1 MSYALSTLAQWL
13 NAPILGRESDR
24 VEELAYDTRIIHRGE
39 HTLFVALVSSRADG
53 HDFIPEA
60 RRRGVSL
67 FLISKPIPLQENE
80 SAILVPN
87 TLIALQ
93 TIAEKHRIQFSYPV
107 IGVTGSY
114 GKTVVKEWLNHLISP
129 FKSIVSNPRS
139 FNSQIGV
146 PLSVWRMSAKFNI
159 GIFESGVSQKGE
171 MAALQ
176 TIIRPTI
183 GIFIN
188 LGESHAKGFS
198 HRLEKAEE
206 KALLFKESRTLI
218 HSVDYPEIIHA
229 VAELKKVN
237 PWLKTETFSI
247 RGKESDLTLSKTGED
262 WSAQYHGFPLPFPLP
277 FRDQASVENAAA
289 ALLAS
294 FQLGLL
300 PEQLTP
306 LLANLEPVEMRLQQ
320 KQAIN
325 QCQLINDSY
334 GNTIDGL
341 SVAIDFWLTQKSR
354 PKRTLIVSDLAEAGP
369 EDAPKYRWLAQR
381 LRHSGVERLLAIGP
395 QMVQFQRFF
404 HLPEQQFFSSTED
417 FLEKLPIIPF
427 FDESILLKGA
437 RVFGFERIEKKL
449 GAQKH
454 RTVLEVNL
462 DAIEHNFR
470 VYRELVPKEVKMM
483 VMVKAFAYGSGLL
496 EVAGRLQYLGAN
508 YLAVAY
514 ADEGVALRKAGI
526 TLPILVMNPE
536 EDAFDSL
543 VEYDLEPEVFGFGI
557 LQSLNRYLEKT
568 SSAPTLGIH
577 LKLDTGMHRLGFL
590 PEEQETLISVLKNA
604 GRLEV
609 KSLMT
614 HLAAAED
621 PEQDPFSEKQLT
633 VFHAFA
639 DQIELALNIQPLRH
653 ALNTAGMLRHAPFSG
668 SMVRLGIGL
677 YGVDP
682 SAKIQERLQQVS
694 RLKTI
699 LSQVKSLQPGDTV
712 GYGRVGVVN
721 KATQVGTIAIG
732 YADGIGRQFGNGKA
746 AFWVN
751 GKLAPTIGNICMDMC
766 MIDLD
771 GIDAKEGD
779 DVILFGPELPLP
791 QLCQQVGMIPYELL
805 TGISPRVKRVYVK
818 E

>member
-1 MSYALSTLAQWL
+1 
-13 NAPILGRESDR
+13 
-24 VEELAYDTRIIHRGE
+24 
-39 HTLFVALVSSRADG
+39 
-53 HDFIPEA
+53 
-60 RRRGVSL
+60 
-67 FLISKPIPLQENE
+67 
-80 SAILVPN
+80 
-87 TLIALQ
+87 
-93 TIAEKHRIQFSYPV
+93 
-107 IGVTGSY
+107 
-114 GKTVVKEWLNHLISP
+114 
-129 FKSIVSNPRS
+129 
-139 FNSQIGV
+139 
-146 PLSVWRMSAKFNI
+146 
-159 GIFESGVSQKGE
+159 
-171 MAALQ
+171 
-176 TIIRPTI
+176 
-183 GIFIN
+183 
-188 LGESHAKGFS
+188 
-198 HRLEKAEE
+198 
-206 KALLFKESRTLI
+206 
-218 HSVDYPEIIHA
+218 
-229 VAELKKVN
+229 
-237 PWLKTETFSI
+237 
-247 RGKESDLTLSKTGED
+247 
-262 WSAQYHGFPLPFPLP
+262 
-277 FRDQASVENAAA
+277 
-289 ALLAS
+289 
-294 FQLGLL
+294 
-300 PEQLTP
+300 
-306 LLANLEPVEMRLQQ
+306 
-320 KQAIN
+320 
-325 QCQLINDSY
+325 
-334 GNTIDGL
+334 
-341 SVAIDFWLTQKSR
+341 
-354 PKRTLIVSDLAEAGP
+354 
-369 EDAPKYRWLAQR
+369 
-381 LRHSGVERLLAIGP
+381 
-395 QMVQFQRFF
+395 MVQFQRFF

-639 DQIELALNIQPLRH
+639 DQIELTLNIQPLRH

-791 QLCQQVGMIPYELL
+791 KLCQQVGMIPYELL
-805 TGISPRVKRVYVK
+805 TGISPRVKRIYVK